1 MGGWSWNGLTSNS
14 EHLGKVI
21 LIITKYDS
29 SGENEEIKSIS
40 SSSILSTRH
49 ILITKNDYKIYI
61 IGTLQGVFE
70 SNY

>member
-14 EHLGKVI
+14 EHLGKPVS
-21 LIITKYDS
+21 IIAKYDS

-61 IGTLQGVFE
+61 IGTLSGVFE